1 MRRRSFFFFSFS
13 NEYYAFNKHPPFEA
27 KFASAKTRRGTIF
40 TTQSWNLEIVA
51 KILFDAIITPLS
63 LSTIA
68 VKIFRLP
75 PPLVEN
81 GGRISDKSVLRMYLP
96 TSPMSKLSSG
106 VRSSSQRG
114 LNLACVPACT

>member
-1 MRRRSFFFFSFS
+1 MNKGVDHAAEIFLFFSFS

-75 PPLVEN
+75 P
-81 GGRISDKSVLRMYLP
+81 
-96 TSPMSKLSSG
+96 SP
-106 VRSSSQRG
+106 R
-114 LNLACVPACT
+114 

>member
-1 MRRRSFFFFSFS
+1 MNKGVDHAAEIFLFFSFS

-63 LSTIA
+63 LS
-68 VKIFRLP
+68 
-75 PPLVEN
+75 
-81 GGRISDKSVLRMYLP
+81 
-96 TSPMSKLSSG
+96 LSLYY
-106 VRSSSQRG
+106 RG
-114 LNLACVPACT
+114 